1 MPQDEKPPFRAPIG
15 RATRAARDEEIVLDW
30 RDGATQRAIAT
41 KHKVSVETVRA
52 VIRRAVPQEER
63 RARQRSASVA
73 NRVGMGD
80 SREDVAAELEATMRF
95 EAFVLCWLWAGV
107 EIENIAAF
115 LAGVDMRAEDAG
127 GAATNAWDDE
137 DELDRIDRQKMSKVR
152 AIIREVRLA
161 AEPPIPDMEHDRDQ
175 GLSYT
180 ALAAKYG
187 LSPRACQRLIR
198 ARKVLAIANEEW
210 AAKEPHHSIRHELP

>member
-63 RARQRSASVA
+63 RARQRSASAA

-80 SREDVAAELEATMRF
+80 SREDVAAEMDATARF
-95 EAFVLCWLWAGV
+95 KSFVLCWLWAG
-107 EIENIAAF
+107 EGIENISAF
-115 LAGVDMRAEDAG
+115 LA
-127 GAATNAWDDE
+127 GAATNAGDDE
-137 DELDRIDRQKMSKVR
+137 GEFDRIERQKRSQVR
-152 AIIREVRLA
+152 ALIREVRLA

-187 LSPRACQRLIR
+187 LSPSACQRLIR

-210 AAKEPHHSIRHELP
+210 AAKEPHRSIRHELP